1 MALGGGSSCRSR
13 DLDRHP
19 ELELLGT
26 ARFGGL
32 PYLVSTRS
40 SVPFADGEPLGQW
53 LVSTSPLYTQDQ
65 LPSPQVTCT
74 GTCLHTSTSMST
86 CACVAG
92 THAHICLS
100 IALCP

>member
-13 DLDRHP
+13 DLDCHP

-32 PYLVSTRS
+32 PYLVPTRS

-53 LVSTSPLYTQDQ
+53 LVSTSI
-65 LPSPQVTCT
+65 PSIHTGSVAIPTGDMHGHMLTNVHKYEHMCMRSRDTCT
-74 GTCLHTSTSMST
+74 HVYL
-86 CACVAG
+86 
-92 THAHICLS
+92 
-100 IALCP
+100 